1 MDGIITAEPVTEN
14 RTTILKREMNI
25 LSAPSTPGTID
36 DSAITELFYKR
47 DENAIAHA
55 EQKYKKLCM
64 RIALNILTNEEDSE
78 ECVNDTLLGVWNSI
92 PPARPDDLR
101 AYICKIARNTALKRL
116 RFNNAEK
123 RSLDKAVSLSEIEDI
138 IPDDKLRPD
147 ISNEEIGKLIS
158 RFLETQKPQSRMV
171 FVKKYWFFESI
182 DDIAKQF
189 SFSESKVK
197 NILYRMRNK
206 LRDYLEKEGVEI

>member
-1 MDGIITAEPVTEN
+1 MDGIITAEPVSKN
-14 RTTILKREMNI
+14 RATTHKKEMNI
-25 LSAPSTPGTID
+25 LSAPSIID
-36 DSAITELFYKR
+36 DSVITELFYKR
-47 DENAIAHA
+47 DENAIAHT

-64 RIALNILTNEEDSE
+64 KIALNILTNEEDSE

-92 PPARPDDLR
+92 PPARPDSLR
-101 AYICKIARNTALKRL
+101 AYICRIARNTALKRL

-123 RSLDKAVSLSEIEDI
+123 RSLDKAVSLSEIEEI

-158 RFLETQKPQSRMV
+158 QFLETQKPQSRMV

-182 DDIAKQF
+182 EDISKQF

>member
-1 MDGIITAEPVTEN
+1 MDGIITAM
-14 RTTILKREMNI
+14 TTAHKKEMN
-25 LSAPSTPGTID
+25 LLSTPDTID

-55 EQKYKKLCM
+55 ELKYKKLCM

-92 PPARPDDLR
+92 PPAKPDNLR
-101 AYICKIARNTALKRL
+101 AYICRIARNTALKRL
-116 RFNNAEK
+116 RFNNTEK
-123 RSLDKAVSLSEIEDI
+123 RSLDKAMSLSEIEEI
-138 IPDDKLRPD
+138 IPDEKIRPD

-158 RFLETQKPQSRMV
+158 AFLETQKPDSRKV
-171 FVKKYWFFESI
+171 FVRKYWFFDSI
-182 DDIAKQF
+182 ETIAREY
-189 SFSESKVK
+189 SYSESKVK
-197 NILYRMRNK
+197 NILFRMRNK

>member
-1 MDGIITAEPVTEN
+1 MDGTITAETAIN
-14 RTTILKREMNI
+14 SKKEMSV
-25 LSAPSTPGTID
+25 LSRASAPVIPE
-36 DSAITELFYKR
+36 DSAIIELFYKR

-55 EQKYKKLCM
+55 ERKYKKLCM
-64 RIALNILTNEEDSE
+64 RIAVNILTNEEDSE

-92 PPARPDDLR
+92 PPAKPDSLR
-101 AYICKIARNTALKRL
+101 AYICRIARNNALKRL

-123 RSLDKAVSLSEIEDI
+123 RSLDKAVSLSEIEEI
-138 IPDDKLRPD
+138 IPDEKLRPD

-158 RFLETQKPQSRMV
+158 AFLEKQKPDTRKV
-171 FVKKYWFFESI
+171 FVRKYWFFDTIE
-182 DDIAKQF
+182 DIARDY
-189 SFSESKVK
+189 SYSESKVK

>member
-1 MDGIITAEPVTEN
+1 MDGIITAM
-14 RTTILKREMNI
+14 TTAHKKEMN
-25 LSAPSTPGTID
+25 LLSTPDTID

-64 RIALNILTNEEDSE
+64 RIAVNILTNEEDSE

-92 PPARPDDLR
+92 PPAKPDDLR
-101 AYICKIARNTALKRL
+101 AYICRIARNTALKRL
-116 RFNNAEK
+116 RFNHAEK

-138 IPDDKLRPD
+138 IPDEKIRPD

-158 RFLETQKPQSRMV
+158 QFLEKQKPDSRKV
-171 FVKKYWFFESI
+171 FVRKYWFFDSI
-182 DDIAKQF
+182 ETIAREY
-189 SFSESKVK
+189 SYSESKVK
-197 NILYRMRNK
+197 NILFRMRNK